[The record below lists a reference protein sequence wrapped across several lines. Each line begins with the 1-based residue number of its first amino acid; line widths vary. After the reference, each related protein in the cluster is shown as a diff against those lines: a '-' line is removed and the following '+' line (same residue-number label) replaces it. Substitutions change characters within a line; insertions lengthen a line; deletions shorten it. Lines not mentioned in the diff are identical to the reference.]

1 MPDVD
6 ARGALTTG
14 VVTISSELGT
24 GGVEIAG
31 RVAAELGYAFV
42 DEHTCD
48 RILRQYGLTKFEE
61 LYDSGP
67 SLLDL
72 MRVENLLI
80 ISMYNEILEALARR
94 GKVVILSRVGFAV
107 LGGYADALN
116 VRIVAPM
123 AQRVQRIMASHG
135 LTDVAVAEEHLHE
148 DDIGHRKF
156 VHRFYN
162 RQSDEPTGYALTV
175 DTGSTSVDNATRQV
189 VEAARAAFR
198 MSAAAGAATTAPI
211 EVDPV
216 LASAIADVMGDPA
229 PGTTE

>member
-1 MPDVD
+1 M
-6 ARGALTTG
+6 G
-14 VVTISSELGT
+14 VITISSELGT
-24 GGVEIAG
+24 GGVEMAR
-31 RVAAELGYAFV
+31 RVAAELGYALV
-42 DEHTCD
+42 DEHTSD
-48 RILRQYGLTKFEE
+48 RILRQYGLTKFQE

-72 MRVENLLI
+72 VRVENLLI

-116 VRIVAPM
+116 VHVVAPM

-135 LTDVAVAEEHLHE
+135 LTDAAAAEDRLRE

-156 VHRFYN
+156 VNRFYD
-162 RQSDEPTGYALTV
+162 RHSDEPAGYGLTV
-175 DTGSTSVDNATRQV
+175 DTGSTSVDDATRQV

-198 MSAAAGAATTAPI
+198 TSAVAGATRTAAI

-216 LASAIADVMGDPA
+216 LASAIADVIGDPV
-229 PGTTE
+229 PGTTA

>member
-1 MPDVD
+1 M
-6 ARGALTTG
+6 G

-42 DEHTCD
+42 DEHTSD

-123 AQRVQRIMASHG
+123 AQRVQRIVASHG
-135 LTDVAVAEEHLHE
+135 LTDVAAAEEHLRE

-162 RQSDEPTGYALTV
+162 RQSDEPAGYALTI
-175 DTGSTSVDNATRQV
+175 DTGATSVDDATPQV

-198 MSAAAGAATTAPI
+198 ISAVAGATTTAAI

-216 LASAIADVMGDPA
+216 LASAIADVVGDPG
-229 PGTTE
+229 PGTTA

>member
-1 MPDVD
+1 M
-6 ARGALTTG
+6 G
-14 VVTISSELGT
+14 VITVSSELGT

-48 RILRQYGLTKFEE
+48 RILRQYGLTKFKE

-72 MRVENLLI
+72 VRVENLLV

-94 GKVVILSRVGFAV
+94 GRVVILSRVGFAV
-107 LGGYADALN
+107 LGGYTDALN
-116 VRIVAPM
+116 VHVVAPM
-123 AQRVQRIMASHG
+123 AQRVRRMMASHG
-135 LTDVAVAEEHLHE
+135 LTDAAAAEEHLRE
-148 DDIGHRKF
+148 DDTGHGNF

-162 RQSDEPTGYALTV
+162 RPSDEPAGYGLTV
-175 DTGSTSVDNATRQV
+175 DTGLASVDDATRQV

-198 MSAAAGAATTAPI
+198 TSAVAGATTTAAI

-216 LASAIADVMGDPA
+216 LASAIADVMEEPV
-229 PGTTE
+229 PGTTASDQAAGTP

>member
-1 MPDVD
+1 M
-6 ARGALTTG
+6 GAI
-14 VVTISSELGT
+14 TISGEQGS
-24 GGVEIAG
+24 GGDEIAG
-31 RVAAELGYAFV
+31 RVAKDLGFEV
-42 DEHTCD
+42 VNEHTSD
-48 RILRQYGLTKFEE
+48 RILRQYGLTKFKE

-72 MRVENLLI
+72 VSVENLLI

-94 GKVVILSRVGFAV
+94 GRVVILSRVGFAV
-107 LGGYADALN
+107 LGGYADLLN

-123 AQRVQRIMASHG
+123 AQRVQRIVTSHG
-135 LTDVAVAEEHLHE
+135 LTDAAAAEEHLRE
-148 DDIGHRKF
+148 DDVGHSKF

-162 RQSDEPTGYALTV
+162 RQSDEPAGYGLTV

-198 MSAAAGAATTAPI
+198 ASAVAGATTTAAI

-216 LASAIADVMGDPA
+216 LASAIAEVMEDSV
-229 PGTTE
+229 PGTTA

>member
-1 MPDVD
+1 M
-6 ARGALTTG
+6 G

-31 RVAAELGYAFV
+31 RVAAELGYALV
-42 DEHTCD
+42 DEHTSD
-48 RILRQYGLTKFEE
+48 RILRQYGLTKFKE

-72 MRVENLLI
+72 VRVENLLI

-116 VRIVAPM
+116 VHVVAPM

-135 LTDVAVAEEHLHE
+135 LTDAAAAEEYLRE
-148 DDIGHRKF
+148 DDIGHHKF
-156 VHRFYN
+156 VNRFYN
-162 RQSDEPTGYALTV
+162 RHSDEPAGYGLTV
-175 DTGSTSVDNATRQV
+175 DTGSTSVDDATRQV
-189 VEAARAAFR
+189 VEAARAAFSTTR
-198 MSAAAGAATTAPI
+198 AGATTTSVI
-211 EVDPV
+211 QVDPV
-216 LASAIADVMGDPA
+216 LESAIADVMEEPVSDTRA
-229 PGTTE
+229 

>member
-1 MPDVD
+1 MDPT
-6 ARGALTTG
+6 GALTVG
-14 VVTISSELGT
+14 VITISSELGT
-24 GGVEIAG
+24 GGVEVAG
-31 RVAAELGYAFV
+31 RVAAELGYALV
-42 DEHTCD
+42 DEHTSD
-48 RILRQYGLTKFEE
+48 RILRQYGLTKFKE

-72 MRVENLLI
+72 VRVENLLI

-94 GKVVILSRVGFAV
+94 GRVVILSRVGFAV

-123 AQRVQRIMASHG
+123 ARRVQRMAGSHG
-135 LTDVAVAEEHLHE
+135 LTDAAAAEEHLRE

-162 RQSDEPTGYALTV
+162 RHSDEPAGYGLIV
-175 DTGSTSVDNATRQV
+175 DTGATSIDDAARQV
-189 VEAARAAFR
+189 VAAA
-198 MSAAAGAATTAPI
+198 SAALRTSAAVGATTTAAI

-216 LASAIADVMGDPA
+216 LASAIADVMGDSV
-229 PGTTE
+229 PGTIS

>member
-1 MPDVD
+1 M
-6 ARGALTTG
+6 G
-14 VVTISSELGT
+14 VITISSELGS
-24 GGVEIAG
+24 GDDEIAS
-31 RVAAELGYAFV
+31 RVGKALGFEV
-42 DEHTCD
+42 VNEHTSD
-48 RILRQYGLTKFEE
+48 RILRQYGLTKFKE
-61 LYDSGP
+61 LYDSAP

-72 MRVENLLI
+72 VRWENLVI

-107 LGGYADALN
+107 LGGYADLLN

-123 AQRVQRIMASHG
+123 AQRVQRIVASHG
-135 LTDVAVAEEHLHE
+135 LTDVAAAEEHLRE

-162 RQSDEPTGYALTV
+162 RQADEPAGYALTV

-198 MSAAAGAATTAPI
+198 MSAVAGATTTAAI

-216 LASAIADVMGDPA
+216 LASAIADVMGDPV

>member
-1 MPDVD
+1 M
-6 ARGALTTG
+6 GAHTVG
-14 VVTISSELGT
+14 VITISSEIGT

-31 RVAAELGYAFV
+31 RVAAELDYAFV
-42 DEHTCD
+42 DEHTSD
-48 RILRQYGLTKFEE
+48 RILRQYGLTKFKE

-72 MRVENLLI
+72 LRVENLLI

-94 GKVVILSRVGFAV
+94 GRVVILSRVGFAV

-116 VRIVAPM
+116 VRIVAPV
-123 AQRVQRIMASHG
+123 AQRVQRILASHG
-135 LTDVAVAEEHLHE
+135 LTDAAAAEEHLRE

-162 RQSDEPTGYALTV
+162 RDSDEPAGYGLTI
-175 DTGSTSVDNATRQV
+175 DTGSTSVEDATRQV

-198 MSAAAGAATTAPI
+198 TSAVAGATTTAAI

-216 LASAIADVMGDPA
+216 LASAIADVMGAPV
-229 PGTTE
+229 PGTTA